1 MTNEN
6 QIGNLML
13 LKLLFVV
20 SIVLAILGHLYIKDI
35 LFFDYRLHYIYFLF
49 FESPQQLL
57 SSYDFIIIGGGT
69 AGSLLASRLSEN
81 PKHTVL
87 LIEAGY
93 HGEIIFNTNLVQ
105 WTIL

>member
-1 MTNEN
+1 MF
-6 QIGNLML
+6 

-20 SIVLAILGHLYIKDI
+20 SIILAILGQIYIKDV
-35 LFFDYRLHYIYFLF
+35 LFFDYKFHYIYFLF
-49 FESPQQLL
+49 FESPQKLL
-57 SSYDFIIIGGGT
+57 TTYDFIIIGGGT

-93 HGEIIFNTNLVQ
+93 HGKIIF
-105 WTIL
+105 